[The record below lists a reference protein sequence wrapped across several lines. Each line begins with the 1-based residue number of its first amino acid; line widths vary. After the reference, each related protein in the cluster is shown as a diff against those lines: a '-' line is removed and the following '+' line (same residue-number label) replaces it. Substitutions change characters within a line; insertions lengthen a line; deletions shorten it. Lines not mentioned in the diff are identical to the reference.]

1 MTSRYDAGY
10 VRVSSRRQRDEGDSP
25 ANQEAQLRRAGATVV
40 FRDLAVSGFRL
51 EARRQAEDFRRLSAE
66 VAAGRINRLLVTRL
80 DRAARRDQIVLE
92 LAQLCS
98 DHGTEFLAL
107 GSGVVDASTA
117 AGWLSVKMQ
126 LVVAEHF
133 SRQLS
138 ESIRSGRAAAISR
151 GCSTRA
157 SSTLPF
163 HLQRDPG
170 TRDGVIPSP
179 AWDDARHGIERLL
192 AGEWRLTQF
201 ARFIHDRHGRLQQ
214 AASAGRWIRSRCL
227 TGDVRTKAGTLLLPG
242 AWPAIAT
249 ADEQDRLVALAE
261 ASRSRWGAAS
271 KVPPR
276 MLSGLCICGECAAPL
291 MYQFIDRKYLY
302 LRCSSATCVHRG
314 RHVPAMAIEN
324 QFAALFLL
332 PHMEKLV
339 SAKVPACE
347 EPSSVKEWRRELRL
361 RERAPTEYLLP
372 AEVER
377 MAELR
382 SLIKYAEN
390 GATSQGTNTHA
401 AMALRMTNATL
412 GPGSWMDA
420 PASERNADLRTLV
433 RRIVIA
439 IPSKTVSVV
448 EWLHS

>member
-1 MTSRYDAGY
+1 
-10 VRVSSRRQRDEGDSP
+10 
-25 ANQEAQLRRAGATVV
+25 
-40 FRDLAVSGFRL
+40 
-51 EARRQAEDFRRLSAE
+51 
-66 VAAGRINRLLVTRL
+66 
-80 DRAARRDQIVLE
+80 
-92 LAQLCS
+92 
-98 DHGTEFLAL
+98 
-107 GSGVVDASTA
+107 
-117 AGWLSVKMQ
+117 
-126 LVVAEHF
+126 
-133 SRQLS
+133 
-138 ESIRSGRAAAISR
+138 
-151 GCSTRA
+151 
-157 SSTLPF
+157 
-163 HLQRDPG
+163 
-170 TRDGVIPSP
+170 
-179 AWDDARHGIERLL
+179 
-192 AGEWRLTQF
+192 
-201 ARFIHDRHGRLQQ
+201 
-214 AASAGRWIRSRCL
+214 
-227 TGDVRTKAGTLLLPG
+227 VRTKAGTLLLPG